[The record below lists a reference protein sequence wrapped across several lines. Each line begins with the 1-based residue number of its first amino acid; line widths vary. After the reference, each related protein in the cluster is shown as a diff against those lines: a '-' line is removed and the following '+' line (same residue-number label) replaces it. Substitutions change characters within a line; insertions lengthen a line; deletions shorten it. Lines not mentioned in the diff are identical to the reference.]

1 MDLMSTAYAKGLV
14 AAAKETDETKK
25 LRQVSDKVTEDYRVF
40 QDAFV
45 KATREVEDAER
56 LYKRQSED
64 LLASISAKST
74 EIEAVN
80 AGKFGVD
87 FDYAVAV
94 MQSVA
99 NEKKNLEAKLE
110 PLAAKV
116 GNAKFKLQ
124 FITEQGKKFG
134 FIE

>member
-1 MDLMSTAYAKGLV
+1 MNLMDTPYAKGLV
-14 AAAKETDETKK
+14 AVAKETDETKK
-25 LRQVSDKVTEDYRVF
+25 LRQVSDKVTEDYRKF
-40 QDAFV
+40 QDFLV

-64 LLASISAKST
+64 LIASISGKST
-74 EIEAVN
+74 EIEAIN
-80 AGKFGVD
+80 NGKFGVD

-94 MQSVA
+94 MHSVA
-99 NEKKNLEAKLE
+99 NEKKSLEAKLE

-116 GNAKFKLQ
+116 ENAKYTLQ
-124 FITEQGKKFG
+124 FIQEQGKKFG

>member
-1 MDLMSTAYAKGLV
+1 MELIKTEYAKKLL
-14 AAAKETDETKK
+14 AAASEKEDAKVI
-25 LRQVSDKVTEDYRVF
+25 RQITDKVTEDYRKF
-40 QDAFV
+40 QDALV

-64 LLASISAKST
+64 LLSNISAKST

-80 AGKFGVD
+80 NGKFGVD

-99 NEKKNLEAKLE
+99 NEKKSLEAKLE

-116 GNAKFKLQ
+116 ENAKYKLQ
-124 FITEQGKKFG
+124 FIQEQGKKFG